1 MSNYVNVNQTS
12 NTVQLQ
18 NTDRQVVI
26 TGTPEQR
33 DVTIVQPEVSVVTV
47 STVGPQG
54 PRGERGQD
62 GAGIET
68 GSLATTGSNT
78 FIGNQIISGTLN
90 VTGGVTGSLFGTSS
104 WSNNAVSASYIQY
117 SNIVNLPTLLSSS
130 VQIATDISGAFNA
143 SSSSLSS
150 RLTVAESSITV
161 LNAATSSYI
170 LAAQTSSM
178 RVLSSSFAATAS
190 YALNAA
196 AASSFPYTG
205 SAVISGSLSVIGPT
219 TFTGTTGGTVFSS
232 NADTLIMTGSFLLT
246 GSMNV
251 VGLITGTSSLAL
263 TASYIEYTNVANKP
277 TLLSSSAQ
285 IATNISGAFTSVSG
299 GLSSRITI
307 AESSINLLNAATSSY
322 VLTSQ
327 TASMRVLSA
336 ATASYVLQAVSA
348 SYATVANS
356 VNTLNQDVAISGSLT
371 ITQNLTVFGSS
382 SIVYITSSQLNIGTN
397 IITVNT
403 NTPAVRF
410 GGLAVIDSGSS
421 PRVSGSI
428 LLDSQ
433 KNQFIF
439 VHQGTT
445 ATSSVFL
452 LGPETFNDLGNETY
466 LTKDYLPKG
475 SGIEHLYDSNIK
487 DTGTVVSITS
497 NTQITGSLIVTSGIT
512 GSLNGTASFAVSASY
527 IDGGFY

>member
-18 NTDRQVVI
+18 NTDRQVII

-78 FIGNQIISGTLN
+78 FIGSQIISGTLN

-130 VQIATDISGAFNA
+130 AQIATDISGAFNA

-150 RLTVAESSITV
+150 RLTIAESSITV

-251 VGLITGTSSLAL
+251 VGLIAGTSSLAL
-263 TASYIEYTNVANKP
+263 
-277 TLLSSSAQ
+277 
-285 IATNISGAFTSVSG
+285 
-299 GLSSRITI
+299 
-307 AESSINLLNAATSSY
+307 
-322 VLTSQ
+322 
-327 TASMRVLSA
+327 
-336 ATASYVLQAVSA
+336 
-348 SYATVANS
+348 
-356 VNTLNQDVAISGSLT
+356 
-371 ITQNLTVFGSS
+371 
-382 SIVYITSSQLNIGTN
+382 
-397 IITVNT
+397 
-403 NTPAVRF
+403 
-410 GGLAVIDSGSS
+410 
-421 PRVSGSI
+421 
-428 LLDSQ
+428 
-433 KNQFIF
+433 
-439 VHQGTT
+439 
-445 ATSSVFL
+445 
-452 LGPETFNDLGNETY
+452 
-466 LTKDYLPKG
+466 
-475 SGIEHLYDSNIK
+475 
-487 DTGTVVSITS
+487 
-497 NTQITGSLIVTSGIT
+497 
-512 GSLNGTASFAVSASY
+512 TASFAVSASY